1 MLYISKCFI
10 KVPFSKRFKIQI
22 FLIILKLLLTSAIR
36 LTEIR
41 ETKRGNAW
49 IDLYYQS
56 GKVQNNKQRG
66 QA

>member
-41 ETKRGNAW
+41 ETKRGNACTT
-49 IDLYYQS
+49 S